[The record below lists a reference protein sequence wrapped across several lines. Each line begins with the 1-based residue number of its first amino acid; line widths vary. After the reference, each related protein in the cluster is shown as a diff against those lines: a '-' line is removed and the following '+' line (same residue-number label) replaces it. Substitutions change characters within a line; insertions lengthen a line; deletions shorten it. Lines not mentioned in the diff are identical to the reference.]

1 MLGESRAQRIGARD
15 DDAVFDTQ
23 LEECVADCAD
33 FGDEI
38 RMRYRDLPVLVAAL
52 LLVGYLILNLNRTGT
67 CLNHPARKK
76 IGRLFVAESCVDVC
90 NDRDHMGLELIDLVN
105 DALHLN
111 LVTAGACRI

>member
-1 MLGESRAQRIGARD
+1 MLADSASFSAELQEG
-15 DDAVFDTQ
+15 
-23 LEECVADCAD
+23 VANRAD

-38 RMRYRDLPVLVAAL
+38 RMRYRDLPVLVTAL

-67 CLNHPARKK
+67 RLNHPARKK

-105 DALHLN
+105 DALHLD